1 MTGSIVFQRPAE
13 GVPAQQLML
22 LFHGFGATPLD
33 LAPLAAHLGVH
44 FPQALVIGVAAPESS
59 APIAP
64 GGRQWFTA
72 AELTEETRPALVAA
86 AMPAFED
93 VVRHWQRES
102 GLGVAATALV
112 GFSQGAIMAL
122 EATQRAAAPALAGR
136 VVAIAGRF
144 AVPPAHPAPE
154 TTFHLFHGKHDP
166 VIPYRFA
173 IEGAERLIALG
184 ADVTADVLP
193 FVKHEIEA
201 EILALIVERLQ
212 GHVPKR
218 LWDEAL
224 RAGARLAPA
233 STDER
238 GGPVRY

>member
-1 MTGSIVFQRPAE
+1 
-13 GVPAQQLML
+13 
-22 LFHGFGATPLD
+22 
-33 LAPLAAHLGVH
+33 
-44 FPQALVIGVAAPESS
+44 
-59 APIAP
+59 
-64 GGRQWFTA
+64 
-72 AELTEETRPALVAA
+72 
-86 AMPAFED
+86 MPAFED

-122 EATQRAAAPALAGR
+122 EATQRADAPALAGR

-144 AVPPAHPAPE
+144 AVPPAYPAPE